1 MTIVEFLY
9 ARLDEDERAAHAA
22 SPATGGPG
30 RARADVAA
38 KRRIVNEYVR
48 AYQAGVNAIGGRGAP
63 ASDDSWGALH
73 AWRKALE
80 HLASAY
86 AGHPDFDHTWAVQQG
101 QGVPRR

>member
-1 MTIVEFLY
+1 MTIVEFLN

-30 RARADVAA
+30 RARADAAA
-38 KRRIVNEYVR
+38 KRRIVQEYVR
-48 AYQAGVNAIGGRGAP
+48 AYRAGLNAIGGRGEP

-80 HLASAY
+80 HLARAY
-86 AGHPDFDHTWAVQQG
+86 SGHPDFDRSWLTQE
-101 QGVPRR
+101 QGVPNR